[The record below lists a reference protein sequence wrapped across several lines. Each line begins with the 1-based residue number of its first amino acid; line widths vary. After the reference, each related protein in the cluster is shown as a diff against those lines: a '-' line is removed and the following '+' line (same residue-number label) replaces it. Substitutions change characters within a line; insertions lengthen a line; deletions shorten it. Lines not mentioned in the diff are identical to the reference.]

1 MAEAAIKW
9 AAAVFALTLGGL
21 LVLGAITNR
30 WPTAVVV
37 RNDVEDATCAIA
49 FSDGFTWNIDLRRG
63 EEKFWLF
70 IFGAP
75 DSADASC
82 SAPTRTFHDS
92 ESFTCGGHR
101 PPAAFEVRF
110 NIIEPDSRLDEF
122 CVMASLTAG
131 AQA

>member
-9 AAAVFALTLGGL
+9 AAAAIALMVGGL
-21 LVLGAITNR
+21 PELGAITNR

-37 RNDVEDATCAIA
+37 RNEVEDASCAIA
-49 FSDGFTWNIDLRRG
+49 FSDGFTWDMDLRRG

-70 IFGAP
+70 IFGPP
-75 DSADASC
+75 DYADASC
-82 SAPTRTFHDS
+82 STPTRTFHDD
-92 ESFTCGGHR
+92 ESFTCGGHL
-101 PPAAFEVRF
+101 PDAFEATF
-110 NIIEPDSRLDEF
+110 SITETDSGLDDF

>member
-1 MAEAAIKW
+1 MAEVAIKW
-9 AAAVFALTLGGL
+9 TAAALAATLGLL
-21 LVLGAITNR
+21 LVLAAVTNR
-30 WPTAVVV
+30 WPTVVVV
-37 RNDVEDATCAIA
+37 RNEVEDATCAIA

-70 IFGAP
+70 VFGSP

-82 SAPTRTFHDS
+82 STPTRTFHDS

-101 PPAAFEVRF
+101 PAAFEATF
-110 NIIEPDSRLDEF
+110 SITEPDPRLDEF